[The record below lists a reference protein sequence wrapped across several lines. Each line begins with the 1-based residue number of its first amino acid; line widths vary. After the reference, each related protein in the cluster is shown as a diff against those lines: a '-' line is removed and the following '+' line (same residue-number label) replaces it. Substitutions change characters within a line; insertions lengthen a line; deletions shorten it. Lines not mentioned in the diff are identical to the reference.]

1 MTRRTRFLVIAG
13 FTVMAIVGI
22 FLLSPIRQSQDY
34 HAFADNRSLLGVPN
48 VLDVVSSGAFI
59 VVGAAG
65 LLALYRPRPDGR
77 TMFSR
82 PSDRWAYGVLF
93 LGIALTGLG
102 SAYYHLAPDNARLVW
117 DRMAMA
123 FSFAA
128 LLSAVVTER
137 IDGTIGVALLVSLAA
152 ASVGSVLYWHITEAA
167 GRGDLRPYV
176 LVQFYPLLAIPLMMY
191 LFPSRYTRGV
201 DLLGAAMLYA
211 AAKGFEALDAAVFA
225 VGDIVSGHTLKHL
238 TAAAATI
245 LIIRMLQK
253 RRPVPT
259 REHVLSAAVS

>member
-1 MTRRTRFLVIAG
+1 
-13 FTVMAIVGI
+13 MAIVGI
-22 FLLSPIRQSQDY
+22 FLLPPIPQSQNY

-48 VLDVVSSGAFI
+48 VLDVVSSAAFI
-59 VVGAAG
+59 VVGVAG
-65 LLALYRPRPDGR
+65 LLALYRQRPDGG

-93 LGIALTGLG
+93 LGVALTGVG

-117 DRMAMA
+117 DRMPMA
-123 FSFAA
+123 LAFAA

-137 IDGTIGVALLVSLAA
+137 IGAIAGVALLIPLAL
-152 ASVGSVLYWHITEAA
+152 ASIGSVLYWQITEAA

-176 LVQFYPLLAIPLMMY
+176 LVQFYPMLAIPLMMY

-211 AAKGFEALDAAVFA
+211 VAKGFEALDAAVLA
-225 VGDIVSGHTLKHL
+225 VGHIVSGHTLKHL
-238 TAAAATI
+238 IAAAATI
-245 LIIRMLQK
+245 LIIRMLQN

-259 REHVLSAAVS
+259 RECVLSAAVS